1 MHVDYTGKTVF
12 VAGGTTGINFAIAQG
27 FAKAGA
33 RIFVVSRKD
42 ENVRGAVEKLRAIA
56 PQADGT
62 TADVR
67 DLAAVEAAF
76 AACAEKFGEIDV
88 LISGAAGNF
97 PIYANALSSNGFKAV
112 VDIDLVGTFHV
123 MRAAFAH
130 LKKPGAVAIN
140 ISAPQAVLAMEAQ
153 IHVCAAKAGVDMVTR
168 VLALEWGGHGVRVLS
183 VMPGPIEGTEGMKR
197 LAPTPQL
204 QQMAAETVPLKRMG
218 TGADIADA
226 CLALASDY
234 CRYISG
240 AVIPVDGGWHLGGAA
255 QAMAQAMTE
264 ARQRGSVKTGD

>member
-1 MHVDYTGKTVF
+1 MHDYTGKTVF
-12 VAGGTTGINFAIAQG
+12 VAGGTSGINLAIAEG

-33 RIFVVSRKD
+33 RVFVVSRKD
-42 ENVRGAVEKLRAIA
+42 DNVRAAVEKLAAIG
-56 PQADGT
+56 PQADGAS
-62 TADVR
+62 ADVR

-76 AACAEKFGEIDV
+76 AACVEKFGGIDV

-123 MRAAFAH
+123 MRAAFPH
-130 LKKPGAVAIN
+130 LNKPGAVAIS

-168 VLALEWGGHGVRVLS
+168 VLAMEWGGHGVRVIS
-183 VMPGPIEGTEGMKR
+183 VIPGPIEGTEGMKR
-197 LAPTPQL
+197 LAPTS
-204 QQMAAETVPLKRMG
+204 QMQKMVAETVPLKRMG

-240 AVIPVDGGWHLGGAA
+240 AVIPVDGGWHLGGAS
-255 QAMAQAMTE
+255 QAMAYAMTE
-264 ARQRGSVKTGD
+264 ARKLGLVKTGD

>member
-1 MHVDYTGKTVF
+1 MHDYTGKTVF
-12 VAGGTTGINFAIAQG
+12 VAGGTTGINFAIAEG
-27 FAKAGA
+27 FAWAGA
-33 RIFVVSRKD
+33 RLFVASRKD
-42 ENVRGAVEKLRAIA
+42 GNVRAAVEKLSAIGQPA
-56 PQADGT
+56 AGA

-112 VDIDLVGTFHV
+112 VDIDLLGTFHV
-123 MRAAFAH
+123 MRAAFPH
-130 LKKPGAVAIN
+130 LKKPGAVAIS

-168 VLALEWGGHGVRVLS
+168 VLAMEWGRHGVRVLS

-197 LAPTPQL
+197 LAPTPQM
-204 QQMAAETVPLKRMG
+204 QKMAAETVPLKRMG

-255 QAMAQAMTE
+255 QSMAHAMRE
-264 ARQRGSVKTGD
+264 ARRMGLVKTGD

>member
-1 MHVDYTGKTVF
+1 MDYTGKTVF
-12 VAGGTTGINFAIAQG
+12 VAGGTSGINLAIAEG

-33 RIFVVSRKD
+33 RVFVISRKD
-42 ENVRGAVEKLRAIA
+42 DNVRAAVEKLAAIA
-56 PQADGT
+56 SQAAGT

-67 DLAAVEAAF
+67 DLAAVKEAF
-76 AACAEKFGEIDV
+76 AACADKFGEIDV

-112 VDIDLVGTFHV
+112 MDIDLLGTFHV

-197 LAPTPQL
+197 LAPTL
-204 QQMAAETVPLKRMG
+204 QMQKMAAETVPLKRMG

-240 AVIPVDGGWHLGGAA
+240 AVIPVDGGWHLGGAS
-255 QAMAQAMTE
+255 QAMAHAMTE
-264 ARQRGSVKTGD
+264 ARKMGLVKTGD